1 MSLHHLTLT
10 NFKNYQSL
18 EADFSSRIN
27 CITGDNGEGKTNIL
41 DAIYYMSFCK
51 SFFTSIDSQNIRQGE
66 QFFIIQGQYDFDGQ
80 TEEIYCGFEP
90 GKRKRFKRNKKEY
103 ERFAD
108 HIGLI
113 PLVMVS
119 PYDINLIIGGSDER
133 RKFIDGII
141 SQFDK
146 EYLLHYQ
153 RYTKI
158 LAQRNHLLKETPQ
171 TWQIDEDMLQI
182 YDDQLAESGQLIYQR
197 RKNFVT
203 EIEPIFQRYFET
215 ISRGKEKVS
224 LNYQTT
230 LDEKPLGQ
238 QLKDNRSIDLATRY
252 TNFGVH
258 KDDLELGMSGQ
269 PIKRLGSQ
277 GQQKTYL
284 VAMKLAQFE
293 YIGNLCGQKPIL
305 LLDDIFDKLDQSRV
319 EQIVNLVAQNNFGQI
334 FITDTSADRIKA
346 VLDKVGGE
354 HRHYNLK
361 DNALTPII

>member
-1 MSLHHLTLT
+1 MSLQHLTLT
-10 NFKNYQSL
+10 NFKNYQTL
-18 EADFSSRIN
+18 DANFSARIN

-51 SFFTSIDSQNIRQGE
+51 SFFTGTDSLNIRHGE
-66 QFFIIQGQYDFDGQ
+66 QFFIVQGTYDFGDH
-80 TEEIYCGFEP
+80 TDEIYCGFEP

-103 ERFAD
+103 DRFAD

-119 PYDINLIIGGSDER
+119 PYDINLIIGGSEER

-146 EYLLHYQ
+146 EYLLQYQ
-153 RYTKI
+153 RYVKI

-171 TWQIDEDMLQI
+171 TWQIDDQMLQI
-182 YDDQLAESGQLIYQR
+182 YDDQLAESGQLIYQK
-197 RKNFVT
+197 RKDFVAG
-203 EIEPIFQRYFET
+203 IAPIFQKYFEA
-215 ISRGKEKVS
+215 ISQGKEQVS
-224 LNYQTT
+224 LSYTTT
-230 LDEKPLGQ
+230 LDNKPLAE
-238 QLKDNRSIDLATRY
+238 QLQENRAIDMATRY

-293 YIGNLCGQKPIL
+293 YINNLCGQKPIL

-334 FITDTSADRIKA
+334 FITDTSTARIGEI
-346 VLDKVGGE
+346 LQKVNGDSL
-354 HRHYNLK
+354 HYNLK
-361 DNALTPII
+361 NNILTKM

>member
-1 MSLHHLTLT
+1 MSLQHLTLT

-18 EADFSSRIN
+18 DVDFSARIN

-41 DAIYYMSFCK
+41 DAIYYLSFCK
-51 SFFTSIDSQNIRQGE
+51 SFFTGLDAQNIRHGE
-66 QFFIIQGQYDFDGQ
+66 QFFIVEGNYDIDGQ
-80 TEEIYCGFEP
+80 AETIYCGFEP

-119 PYDINLIIGGSDER
+119 PYDINLIIGGSEER

-141 SQFDK
+141 SQFDR
-146 EYLLHYQ
+146 EYLLEYQ
-153 RYTKI
+153 KYTKI

-182 YDDQLAESGQLIYQR
+182 YDDQLAESGQFIYQR
-197 RKNFVT
+197 RKDFVGN
-203 EIEPIFQRYFET
+203 IEPVFQRYFET
-215 ISRGKEKVS
+215 ISQGKERVS
-224 LNYQTT
+224 LIYRTT
-230 LDEKPLGQ
+230 LDEKPLDQ
-238 QLKDNRSIDLATRY
+238 QLRDNRSIDLATRY

-258 KDDLELGMSGQ
+258 KDDLELAMGDI
-269 PIKRLGSQ
+269 PIKRIGSQ

-334 FITDTSADRIKA
+334 FITDTNADRINGI
-346 VLDKVGGE
+346 LTKVGGE
-354 HRHYNLK
+354 HRHFNLE
-361 DNALTPII
+361 NNILTLL

>member
-1 MSLHHLTLT
+1 MTLQHLTLT
-10 NFKNYQSL
+10 NFKNYPSL
-18 EADFSSRIN
+18 DVDFSGRIN

-51 SFFTSIDSQNIRQGE
+51 SFLTGIDSQNIRHDE
-66 QFFIIQGQYDFDGQ
+66 QFFIIQGTYFLNGQ

-103 ERFAD
+103 DRFAD

-119 PYDINLIIGGSDER
+119 PYDINLIIGGSEER

-146 EYLLHYQ
+146 EYLLQYQ
-153 RYTKI
+153 KYTKI

-171 TWQIDEDMLQI
+171 TWQIDDDMLQI
-182 YDDQLAESGQLIYQR
+182 YDEQLADSGQFIYQK
-197 RKNFVT
+197 RKSFVA
-203 EIEPIFQRYFET
+203 EIEPIFQKYFEM
-215 ISRGKEKVS
+215 ISQGKEKVS
-224 LNYQTT
+224 LVYQTAMSGKS
-230 LDEKPLGQ
+230 LAEL
-238 QLKDNRSIDLATRY
+238 LKENRSVDIATRY

-258 KDDLELGMSGQ
+258 KDDLELGMSGL
-269 PIKRLGSQ
+269 PIKKLGSQ

-293 YIGNLCGQKPIL
+293 YIGELCGQKPIL

-334 FITDTSADRIKA
+334 FITDTSPDRIKS
-346 VLDKVGGE
+346 VLEKVGGE
-354 HRHYNLK
+354 YRHFHLK
-361 DNALTPII
+361 SNILNII

>member
-1 MSLHHLTLT
+1 MSLQHLTLT

-18 EADFSSRIN
+18 DVDFSARIK

-41 DAIYYMSFCK
+41 DAIYYLSFCK
-51 SFFTSIDSQNIRQGE
+51 SFFTGLDAQNIRHGE
-66 QFFIIQGQYDFDGQ
+66 QFFIVEGNYDIDGQ
-80 TEEIYCGFEP
+80 AETIYCGFEP

-119 PYDINLIIGGSDER
+119 PYDINLIIGGSEER

-141 SQFDK
+141 SQFDR
-146 EYLLHYQ
+146 EYLLEYQ
-153 RYTKI
+153 KYTKI

-182 YDDQLAESGQLIYQR
+182 YDDQLAESGQFIYQR
-197 RKNFVT
+197 RKDFVGN
-203 EIEPIFQRYFET
+203 IEPVFQRYFDT
-215 ISRGKEKVS
+215 IAQGKERVS
-224 LNYQTT
+224 LIYRTT
-230 LDEKPLGQ
+230 LDEKPLDQ
-238 QLKDNRSIDLATRY
+238 QLRDNRSIDLASRY

-258 KDDLELGMSGQ
+258 KDDLELGMGDI
-269 PIKRLGSQ
+269 PIKRIGSQ

-319 EQIVNLVAQNNFGQI
+319 EQIVNLVDQNN
-334 FITDTSADRIKA
+334 S
-346 VLDKVGGE
+346 GE
-354 HRHYNLK
+354 SWRRAPSLQSEKQRFNTIVK
-361 DNALTPII
+361 

>member
-1 MSLHHLTLT
+1 MSLQHLTLT
-10 NFKNYQSL
+10 NFKNYPSL
-18 EADFSSRIN
+18 DVDFSTQIN

-41 DAIYYMSFCK
+41 DAIYYLSFCK
-51 SFFTSIDSQNIRQGE
+51 SFFTGIDSQNVRHGE
-66 QFFIIQGQYDFDGQ
+66 QFFIVEGSYDIDGQ
-80 TEEIYCGFEP
+80 TETVYCGFEP

-119 PYDINLIIGGSDER
+119 PYDINLIIGGSEER

-146 EYLLHYQ
+146 QYLLEYQ
-153 RYTKI
+153 KYVRV

-171 TWQIDEDMLQI
+171 TWQIDEDILQI
-182 YDDQLAESGQLIYQR
+182 YDDQLAESGQIIYQK
-197 RKNFVT
+197 RKEFVGN
-203 EIEPIFQRYFET
+203 IEPVFQKYFDT
-215 ISRGKEKVS
+215 IAQGKERVT
-224 LNYQTT
+224 LNYQTS
-230 LDEKPLGQ
+230 LDEKPLA
-238 QLKDNRSIDLATRY
+238 QLLKENRAIDLATRY
-252 TNFGVH
+252 TNFGIH
-258 KDDLELGMSGQ
+258 KDDLELGMGEL
-269 PIKRLGSQ
+269 PIKRIGSQ

-293 YIGNLCGQKPIL
+293 YIGTLCGHKPIL

-334 FITDTSADRIKA
+334 FITDTSTERINGILA
-346 VLDKVGGE
+346 KVGGKY
-354 HRHYNLK
+354 RHFNLK
-361 DNALTPII
+361 NNILTQV

>member
-1 MSLHHLTLT
+1 MSLQHLTLT
-10 NFKNYQSL
+10 NFKNYQTL
-18 EADFSSRIN
+18 DVDFSSRIN

-41 DAIYYMSFCK
+41 DAIYYLSFCK
-51 SFFTSIDSQNIRQGE
+51 SFFTGIDSQNIKHGE
-66 QFFIIQGQYDFDGQ
+66 QFFIVQGNYDFDGEQ
-80 TEEIYCGFEP
+80 TEIYCGFEP

-146 EYLLHYQ
+146 EYLYQ
-153 RYTKI
+153 YQKYIKI

-171 TWQIDEDMLQI
+171 TWQIDEEILQV
-182 YDDQLAESGQLIYQR
+182 YNDQLAESGQFIYQK
-197 RKNFVT
+197 RKNFIA
-203 EIEPIFQRYFET
+203 EIEPIFQKYFDI
-215 ISRGKEKVS
+215 ISQGKEKVT
-224 LNYQTT
+224 LVYQTAI
-230 LDEKPLGQ
+230 DEKPLA
-238 QLKDNRSIDLATRY
+238 QLLKENRSIDLTTRY

-258 KDDLELGMSGQ
+258 KDDLELGMSGLQ
-269 PIKRLGSQ
+269 IKRLGSQ

-284 VAMKLAQFE
+284 IAMKLAQFE
-293 YIGNLCGQKPIL
+293 YINQLCGRKAIL
-305 LLDDIFDKLDQSRV
+305 LLDDIFDKLDQHRG

-334 FITDTSADRIKA
+334 FITDTSSNRIK
-346 VLDKVGGE
+346 LILEKVGGE
-354 HRHYNLK
+354 HRHYHLK
-361 DNALTPII
+361 NNILTLM